1 MIIIFLLGFSTLQVS
16 QPYLFSSYTIIT
28 PIPYYIIN
36 RLPFSFHAQI
46 LGITAAPF
54 EFSSQYVKHPITLP
68 CFVQRKI
75 KYKLNGAK
83 IDVPFRVVLLGRK
96 ASMVRAFFHTSLP
109 STRDIYELELEI
121 LVFWK
126 DKQLKYCFTW

>member
-1 MIIIFLLGFSTLQVS
+1 MLS
-16 QPYLFSSYTIIT
+16 
-28 PIPYYIIN
+28 
-36 RLPFSFHAQI
+36 I
-46 LGITAAPF
+46 LSPW
-54 EFSSQYVKHPITLP
+54 P

-75 KYKLNGAK
+75 KYRLNGAK

-96 ASMVRAFFHTSLP
+96 ASMVRAFSHTSIL
-109 STRDIYELELEI
+109 STRDIYELELEIEI